1 MKEETDELFSKNLVP
16 CEDCGNLISKR
27 AKSCPKCGC
36 PRESKSTGQVNFNR
50 NQNNSKTISKI
61 ETSESEKSKTLKHI
75 QALSGILIIVGA
87 GFMIFKSFIY
97 DPRIQETKLA
107 ENKKQMEENPLQYFL
122 KNKSCND
129 YCKLEK
135 IDFSNRDLQG
145 VNLENA
151 RLGGSSFENSNL
163 NNANLRN
170 ANLDKVNFQNANLMG
185 ANFIKASLS
194 GANFRNANLGS
205 TEFYGASLDNAD
217 LRNSNLDGAGIN
229 NTTDIVDA
237 NFLGA
242 KGLDIRGAGGEEM
255 ANCGAIYPDGSVK
268 HPRIGDECMTGS
280 SYSHFFRY

>member
-1 MKEETDELFSKNLVP
+1 
-16 CEDCGNLISKR
+16 
-27 AKSCPKCGC
+27 
-36 PRESKSTGQVNFNR
+36 
-50 NQNNSKTISKI
+50 
-61 ETSESEKSKTLKHI
+61 
-75 QALSGILIIVGA
+75 
-87 GFMIFKSFIY
+87 
-97 DPRIQETKLA
+97 ETKLT
-107 ENKKQMEENPLQYFL
+107 ENKKRMKENPLQYFL

-163 NNANLRN
+163 NNANFRN
-170 ANLDKVNFQNANLMG
+170 ATLDKVNFQNANLIG

-194 GANFRNANLGS
+194 GANFRNATLGS

-229 NTTDIVDA
+229 NTTNIVDA

-242 KGLDIRGAGGEEM
+242 KKLYIKGAGGEEM
-255 ANCGAIYPDGSVK
+255 ANCGAIYPDGSIQ
-268 HPRIGDECMTGS
+268 HPRIGDSCLTGS
-280 SYSHFFRY
+280 YYSPFFRYSD

>member
-27 AKSCPKCGC
+27 AESCPKCGC
-36 PRESKSTGQVNFNR
+36 PRESKSTGQVNFNQ

-97 DPRIQETKLA
+97 DPRVQATKLA

-163 NNANLRN
+163 NNANFRN
-170 ANLDKVNFQNANLMG
+170 ADLDKVNFQNAKLMG
-185 ANFIKASLS
+185 ADFTGASLS
-194 GANFRNANLGS
+194 GANFRNANLS
-205 TEFYGASLDNAD
+205 RAKFYGSFMYNAD

-242 KGLDIRGAGGEEM
+242 KGLRIGGAGGEEM

-280 SYSHFFRY
+280 SYSPFFRY